1 MNQEQNKHMRMYLAT
16 QTVLDNHTQRW
27 NTIPV
32 MVTVKNELDEL
43 IQRIEAKNEETNAVS
58 QGTTEQK
65 ETVRRGLAEKAV
77 SISGILQAY
86 AAFNDDLA
94 LARQVKLVKSDLL
107 ACRETDVEGAVRPV
121 LTLARNLLP
130 ELADFMLTE
139 AMVVETETSLDSFK
153 TLIGLPRTIRNQA
166 FAAMS
171 MLEEMLTQVDQ
182 LLKRKMDKLMIRF
195 EYADQPFFGEYTR
208 ARVIVD

>member
-1 MNQEQNKHMRMYLAT
+1 MNQDQNKHMRMYLAT
-16 QTVLDNHTQRW
+16 QTALDNHTPRW

-43 IQRIEAKNEETNAVS
+43 IQRIQEKNEETDANS
-58 QGTTEQK
+58 KGTTEQK
-65 ETVRRGLAEKAV
+65 ETVRRGVAEKAV

-86 AAFNDDLA
+86 AAFNDDKVLA
-94 LARQVKLVKSDLL
+94 GQAKLIKSDLL
-107 ACRETDVEGAVRPV
+107 TCRETDVEAAIRPV
-121 LTLARNLLP
+121 LTLARNLLT

-153 TLIGLPRTIRNQA
+153 ALIGQPRTIRNQA
-166 FAAMS
+166 FSAMS
-171 MLEEMLTQVDQ
+171 MLEEMMDQVDA
-182 LLKRKMDKLMIRF
+182 LLKQKMDKLMIRF
-195 EYADQPFFGEYTR
+195 EFTDQPFFEEYTR

>member
-1 MNQEQNKHMRMYLAT
+1 MNQDQNKHMRMYLAT
-16 QTVLDNHTQRW
+16 QTVLDNYTLRW

-43 IQRIEAKNEETNAVS
+43 IQRIEDKNEETDAAS
-58 QGTTEQK
+58 LGTTAQK
-65 ETVRRGLAEKAV
+65 EAVRRGVGEKAA

-86 AAFNDDLA
+86 AAFNNDQA
-94 LARQVKLVKSDLL
+94 LAAKVKLIKSDLL
-107 ACRETDVEGAVRPV
+107 ICRETDVEGAVRPV
-121 LTLARNLLP
+121 LTIARNLLG

-153 TLIGLPRTIRNQA
+153 TLIGQPRIIRSQA

-171 MLEEMLTQVDQ
+171 MLDELQEQVDR
-182 LLKRKMDKLMIRF
+182 LLKQKLDKLMIRF
-195 EYADQPFFGEYTR
+195 EYTDQAFFEEYTR
-208 ARVIVD
+208 ARVIID